1 MITDTIM
8 NGLEEYIE
16 KLQNL
21 SHNEKIKI
29 MWIGV
34 PIVMAVTVFIWL
46 SFTDLGFQKNVPAEE
61 KEETSKFEVLKNG
74 FSVTIKEIGG
84 MFKDLKEKINKTN
97 SFEIKVPQQ
106 NEKVDTA
113 ATTTTQTSK
122 VLENT
127 ASTTNNK

>member
-1 MITDTIM
+1 M

-29 MWIGV
+29 TWIGV
-34 PIVMAVTVFIWL
+34 PIVMAAVVFIWL
-46 SFTDLGFQKNVPAEE
+46 SFTDLGFQKNVPDDV
-61 KEETSKFEVLKNG
+61 KEEASKFEILKSG
-74 FSVTIKEIGG
+74 FSVTVKEIGG
-84 MFKDLKEKINKTN
+84 MFKDLKDKINKTN
-97 SFEIKVPQQ
+97 SFEIKAPQQ
-106 NEKVDTA
+106 NENVDTIA
-113 ATTTTQTSK
+113 ATTTQTGK

>member
-1 MITDTIM
+1 M

-46 SFTDLGFQKNVPAEE
+46 SFTNLGFQKSVPAEE
-61 KEETSKFEVLKNG
+61 KEEVSKFEVLKNG
-74 FSVTIKEIGG
+74 FSVTIKEIGS

-97 SFEIKVPQQ
+97 SFEIKAPQQ

-113 ATTTTQTSK
+113 VATTTQTGK